1 MSGRLFLS
9 LDLGTTAVKV
19 ALWSLEVGR
28 PGRASASPAPASR
41 QRRHPRAHAEARLLA
56 LSVQELSLLHPAPE
70 QLEIDAQTVWEAVV
84 GGTAQVLAQAPSSD
98 RGRAGGKRGQGRSL
112 PDVAGIGLSSQA
124 QTFVLLDD
132 ADKPVRRA
140 VMWLDARAAKEAE
153 EFRQEFSAEDSL
165 RHLGRPG
172 VDAIASAPK
181 LRWLRKHEPRTL
193 ARARTLLLLPDYV
206 LYRLTG
212 ERVTDPVTAGSTGL
226 CHSLRREWWAEA
238 AEFAGVGHLRLPAV
252 KSPGEVA
259 GTLRPQAA
267 GELGLTSGVPC
278 AVGTNDQLTGAL
290 GAGNVEA
297 GTVSETTGTALALVL
312 TAPAEGPEL
321 PSGVGAGPHPA
332 SGRLRY
338 LLAYSKTAGI
348 ILRWFR
354 DCFFPGA
361 PYEAIFAKVAEAP
374 IGCDGVTCLPHFS
387 GTATPHFN
395 PEATGA
401 FLGLRLGHTAS
412 HLARAIVESLTFDLA
427 LNLRL
432 LSEVAGEIGT
442 IRAMGGG
449 ARSDLWLQMKADVL
463 GRAVERVT
471 CPEAASLGAAEL
483 AMVATGDF
491 GSVAEASLALYR
503 SDRLFT
509 PDRDRGARYAEPLQ
523 RYESWYRKLCGK
535 GEG

>member
-19 ALWSLEVGR
+19 ALWDLHVGR
-28 PGRASASPAPASR
+28 LRRAPAARAPASR
-41 QRRHPRAHAEARLLA
+41 GSRHIPGHAEARLLA
-56 LSVQELSLLHPAPE
+56 LSIQELPLLHPAPE
-70 QLEIDAQTVWEAVV
+70 QVEIDVRTVWEAVV
-84 GGTAQVLAQAPSSD
+84 RGTAQVLAEAPTSGKAPAD
-98 RGRAGGKRGQGRSL
+98 GKRGTPADL
-112 PDVAGIGLSSQA
+112 AAIGLSSQA
-124 QTFVLLDD
+124 QTFVLLDE
-132 ADKPVRRA
+132 AGEPVRPA
-140 VMWLDARAAKEAE
+140 VMWLDARAGKEAE
-153 EFRQEFSAEDSL
+153 EFCREFSPEAFL

-172 VDAIASAPK
+172 IDAIASAPK

-212 ERVTDPVTAGSTGL
+212 ERVTDPVTAASTGL
-226 CHSLRREWWAEA
+226 CHSLRRKWWAEA
-238 AEFAGVGHLRLPAV
+238 AEFAGVAHLRLPAV
-252 KSPGEVA
+252 ESPGEVA

-267 GELGLTSGVPC
+267 GELGLPPDVPC

-290 GAGNVEA
+290 GAGNVEV

-312 TAPAEGPEL
+312 TAPAKGPE
-321 PSGVGAGPHPA
+321 PPHGVGAGPHPA
-332 SGRLRY
+332 GGHLRY

-348 ILRWFR
+348 VLRWFR
-354 DCFFPGA
+354 DCFFPGE
-361 PYEAIFAKVAEAP
+361 PYEAIFAKVARAP
-374 IGCDGVTCLPHFS
+374 IGCDGMTCLPHFS

-401 FLGLRLGHTAS
+401 FLGLRLSHTAS

-427 LNLRL
+427 LNLTL
-432 LSEVAGEIGT
+432 LAEATGHVGT

-463 GRAVERVT
+463 GRPVERVA

-509 PDRDRGARYAEPLQ
+509 PDHERSARYAEPLQ
-523 RYESWYRKLCGK
+523 RYETWCGKLCGK

>member
-28 PGRASASPAPASR
+28 RERAPASR
-41 QRRHPRAHAEARLLA
+41 APASRGRRRPHAQAEARLLA
-56 LSVQELSLLHPAPE
+56 LSIQELALLHPAPE
-70 QLEIDAQTVWEAVV
+70 QVEIDGETVWEAVV
-84 GGTAQVLAQAPSSD
+84 RGTAQVLAQAPSS
-98 RGRAGGKRGQGRSL
+98 GKARAGGRRGTTL
-112 PDVAGIGLSSQA
+112 DLAGIGLSSQA

-132 ADKPVRRA
+132 AGEPVRPA

-153 EFRQEFSAEDSL
+153 EFRREFSTEASL
-165 RHLGRPG
+165 RHLGRPEI
-172 VDAIASAPK
+172 DAIASAPK
-181 LRWLRKHEPRTL
+181 LRWLRKHEPRAL

-212 ERVTDPVTAGSTGL
+212 ERVTDPVTAASTGL
-226 CHSLRREWWAEA
+226 CHSRGRKWWPEA
-238 AEFAGVGHLRLPAV
+238 AEFAGVGHLRLPTV
-252 KSPGEVA
+252 RSPGEVA

-267 GELGLTSGVPC
+267 GELGLAPGVPC

-290 GAGNVEA
+290 GAGNVEV

-312 TAPAEGPEL
+312 TAPADGPA
-321 PSGVGAGPHPA
+321 PPRGVGSGPHPA
-332 SGRLRY
+332 GDALRY

-348 ILRWFR
+348 VLRWFR

-361 PYEAIFAKVAEAP
+361 SYEALFAKVAEAP
-374 IGCDGVTCLPHFS
+374 IGCDGVTCMPHFS

-395 PEATGA
+395 PETTGA

-432 LSEVAGEIGT
+432 LAEVAGDIGT

-463 GRAVERVT
+463 GRSVERVA

-491 GSVAEASLALYR
+491 GSVTEASLALYR
-503 SDRLFT
+503 SDRVFT
-509 PDRDRGARYAEPLQ
+509 PDRERGARYALAAA
-523 RYESWYRKLCGK
+523 RYEALYRTLCGK